1 MSKIVKI
8 NRYWAE
14 WCGPCHAFAPT
25 FEEVSKND
33 KYKDIEFN
41 SLDIENEGADD
52 AGKFNIRSIP
62 TTIIFGKND
71 EVLRKV
77 IGNVPLSTLEEM
89 IDDIIQ
95 N

>member
-25 FEEVSKND
+25 FEKASKEE

-52 AGKFNIRSIP
+52 AASLTFVAFRQ
-62 TTIIFGKND
+62 
-71 EVLRKV
+71 
-77 IGNVPLSTLEEM
+77 LSFLVKMMKYLERLSVM
-89 IDDIIQ
+89 FL
-95 N
+95 